1 MQERYTRER
10 QRGQGKKGMFNLEDD
25 EQDLLGFDEGQ
36 HFGGLTHGGRNVM
49 DLQGDDFMAQGLGD
63 DEEDDEERGNIGRR
77 VVDRAHFGGFDNGE
91 EEGGEERKK
100 SKQEVMAEVMA
111 KSKEYKV
118 SHHQVIP
125 KMEADI

>member
-1 MQERYTRER
+1 
-10 QRGQGKKGMFNLEDD
+10 MFNLEDD

-36 HFGGLTHGGRNVM
+36 QLGGLTHGGRNVM

-63 DEEDDEERGNIGRR
+63 DDEDDEERGTIGRR
-77 VVDRAHFGGFDNGE
+77 VVDRAHFGGFENGDE
-91 EEGGEERKK
+91 EAGEERKK

-118 SHHQVIP
+118 SY
-125 KMEADI
+125 